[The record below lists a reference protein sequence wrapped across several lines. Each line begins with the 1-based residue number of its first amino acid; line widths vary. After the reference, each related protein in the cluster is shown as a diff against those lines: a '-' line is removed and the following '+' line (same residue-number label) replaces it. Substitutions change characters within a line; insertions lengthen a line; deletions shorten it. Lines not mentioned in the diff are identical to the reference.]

1 MERFC
6 TSSCTCWHQISVETV
21 CLAICRYLVS
31 LIASDA
37 DGVHTDLNEFGL
49 EAMNVALNAGG
60 AGERNFKLIVW
71 NTGVHHQ
78 APGQHCP
85 ALHIVVWQV
94 PSKTQHSFVLQLQ
107 RLSAMRH

>member
-1 MERFC
+1 MRQMLPRAI
-6 TSSCTCWHQISVETV
+6 SSQYCGAVLHLQLHLLSSDQWETG

-60 AGERNFKLIVW
+60 LGERNSKLIVW

-78 APGQHCP
+78 ASGP
-85 ALHIVVWQV
+85 AL
-94 PSKTQHSFVLQLQ
+94 SRGL
-107 RLSAMRH
+107 